1 MNYWLSSV
9 NGPELEKEGA
19 EIPKFTEFECQP
31 SLEGLRVLVLQ
42 AGNTEHLIS
51 FYGACDRQ
59 NSDD

>member
-31 SLEGLRVLVLQ
+31 SLEGLRVLGVDHDKD
-42 AGNTEHLIS
+42 TRES
-51 FYGACDRQ
+51 FYAVLL
-59 NSDD
+59 